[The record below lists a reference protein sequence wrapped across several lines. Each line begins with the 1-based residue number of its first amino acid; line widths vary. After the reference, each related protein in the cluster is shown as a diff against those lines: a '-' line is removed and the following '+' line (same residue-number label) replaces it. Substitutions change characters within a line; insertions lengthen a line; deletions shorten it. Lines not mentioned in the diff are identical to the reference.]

1 MRTRIKLC
9 GLQTFETVQA
19 CVQAGADAVGFVMYP
34 PSVRHVSVEQAA
46 RLACHLGAWQTP
58 VVLFVNPEV
67 DLVRQVIQAIPQ
79 VLLQFHG
86 DETAEFCQQFNR
98 PYLKAIRMKA
108 DTDLQQA
115 STEFASAQALLV
127 DSWSEAYGGSGH
139 TFDWSLLPKP
149 GELKQALVLS
159 GGLDEANVGEA
170 IRAVWPYGVDVSSGI
185 ESARGV
191 KDIQKIARFC
201 AAVQA
206 ADMSAQHGAET
217 PSQTSALDQCV
228 NDSTEQ

>member
-9 GLQTFETVQA
+9 GLQTPDTVQA

-34 PSVRHVSVEQAA
+34 PSPRHVSVEQAA
-46 RLACHLGAWQTP
+46 SLARYLGAWQTP
-58 VVLFVNPEV
+58 VVLFVNPELDV
-67 DLVRQVIQAIPQ
+67 VRQVIQAIPQ

-86 DETAEFCQQFNR
+86 DEPPSFCEQFNR

-108 DTDLQQA
+108 DTDLMQA
-115 STEFASAQALLV
+115 SDMYQSAQALLV

-139 TFDWSLLPKP
+139 SFDWSLLPKP
-149 GELKQALVLS
+149 GALKQALVLS
-159 GGLDEANVGEA
+159 GGLDDANVGQA
-170 IRAVWPYGVDVSSGI
+170 IRAVMPYGVDVSSGI

-191 KDIQKIARFC
+191 KDHRKIARFC

-206 ADMSAQHGAET
+206 ADMNAQHGG
-217 PSQTSALDQCV
+217 
-228 NDSTEQ
+228 